1 MYIFD
6 ILTLFPE
13 SLEPYATSSILG
25 RAQKSKKIS
34 IEFLNFREYGIGK
47 HKQVDDSPFGGGVGM
62 VLKPEPLF
70 EAVAAIKKKRAKRKL
85 HIVIMSPRGR
95 VFTQK
100 VAREFASKYDNL
112 ILIAGRYEGFDERI
126 VENIADEEI
135 SIGNYVLS
143 GGELPAMVIAEAVSR
158 NIPGVLGKDESAH
171 DESHS
176 EEGVLEYPQYTK
188 PADYNGMKV
197 PPVLLSGNHAEI
209 KKWREAHKKRA
220 K

>member
-13 SLEPYATSSILG
+13 ALEPYASASILG

-34 IEFLNFREYGIGK
+34 IELLNFRDFSRDRH
-47 HKQVDDSPFGGGVGM
+47 HKVDDTPFGGGVGM

-70 EAVAAIKKKRAKRKL
+70 DAVAALKKKRKGKKTRVL
-85 HIVIMSPRGR
+85 LMSPRGKT
-95 VFTQK
+95 FTQK
-100 VAREFASKYDNL
+100 VARDFAKKYNNL
-112 ILIAGRYEGFDERI
+112 ILIAGRYEGFDERV
-126 VENIADEEI
+126 VENIVDEEI
-135 SIGNYVLS
+135 SVGDYVLS
-143 GGELPAMVIAEAVSR
+143 GGELPALTIVEAVAR
-158 NIPGVLGKDESAH
+158 LLPGVLGKDESSA

-188 PADYNGMKV
+188 PADFRGMKV

-209 KKWREAHKKRA
+209 TKWRAAHKKR

>member
-13 SLEPYATSSILG
+13 ALEPYASASILG

-34 IEFLNFREYGIGK
+34 IELLNFRDFSRDRH
-47 HKQVDDSPFGGGVGM
+47 HKVDDTPFGGGVGM

-70 EAVAAIKKKRAKRKL
+70 DAVAALKKKRKGKKTRVL
-85 HIVIMSPRGR
+85 LMSPRGKT
-95 VFTQK
+95 FTQK
-100 VAREFASKYDNL
+100 VARDFAKKYNNL
-112 ILIAGRYEGFDERI
+112 ILIAGRYEGFDERV
-126 VENIADEEI
+126 VENIVDEEI
-135 SIGNYVLS
+135 SVGDYVLS
-143 GGELPAMVIAEAVSR
+143 GGELPALTVAEAVAR
-158 NIPGVLGKDESAH
+158 LLPGVLGKDESSA

-188 PADYNGMKV
+188 PADFRGMKV

-209 KKWREAHKKRA
+209 TKWRAAHKKR